1 MYGSFNLNSVS
12 VGSTIINSS
21 DYAIA
26 DTGTSLIIGPTS
38 EVDALNLAL
47 GGTYDS
53 SRGLV

>member
-1 MYGSFNLNSVS
+1 VYGSFNLNSVS

>member
-1 MYGSFNLNSVS
+1 VYGSFNLNSVS
-12 VGSTIINSS
+12 VGSIIISSS

-38 EVDALNLAL
+38 EVEALNLAL

-53 SRGLV
+53 SSGLV